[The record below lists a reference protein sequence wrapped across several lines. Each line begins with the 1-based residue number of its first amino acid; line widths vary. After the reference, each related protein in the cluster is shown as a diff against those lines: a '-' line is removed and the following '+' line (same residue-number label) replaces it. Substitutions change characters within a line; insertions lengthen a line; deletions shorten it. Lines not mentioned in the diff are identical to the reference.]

1 MQGTDPHAW
10 LGIELRH
17 LAALQAVAEEQS
29 FVRAGKRLGYTQS
42 AISNQIAAFE
52 RLVGARLVE
61 RARGGSSISLTESG
75 RLLYDHAVVLIARL
89 QAARTDVA
97 AAWPELVAVLRVGY
111 FQSVGATVLPRIVQ
125 RFASSAPGV
134 RLELEL
140 GDADRLLQEVVASG
154 ALDAAFVSA
163 PLRIDSISSVHLLDD
178 PFVLL
183 APPGEELPLVPDF
196 AARPLLAY
204 KPCGVQREHEAQ
216 LQLKHGL
223 SPRRIVWLED
233 ALTIQ
238 ALVACGYAYGL
249 LPSLSVT
256 SRELPAQV
264 LDGPHREIHLVWQRD
279 RSCTT
284 ALRQFIDAAQASC
297 PPAER
302 AA

>member
-1 MQGTDPHAW
+1 MHATDPHAW

-97 AAWPELVAVLRVGY
+97 ASWPELVAVLRVGY

-125 RFASSAPGV
+125 RFATCAPGV

-154 ALDAAFVSA
+154 ALDAAFVAS
-163 PLRIDSISSVHLLDD
+163 PLRVGSIASSHLLDD

-183 APPGEELPLVPDF
+183 APPGTELPLVPDF

-204 KPCGVQREHEAQ
+204 KPCSAQREHEAE
-216 LQLKHGL
+216 LHLRHGL
-223 SPRRIVWLED
+223 LPRQVVWLED

-238 ALVACGYAYGL
+238 ALVACCYAYGL
-249 LPSLSVT
+249 LPSLAVT
-256 SRELPAQV
+256 STELTVQP
-264 LDGPHREIHLVWQRD
+264 LDGPRRAIHLVWQRD
-279 RSCTT
+279 RSPTT
-284 ALRQFIDAAQASC
+284 ALRQFIEAAELTC
-297 PPAER
+297 TER
-302 AA
+302 MVAA

>member
-1 MQGTDPHAW
+1 MHATDPHAW

-97 AAWPELVAVLRVGY
+97 ASWPELVAVLRVGY
-111 FQSVGATVLPRIVQ
+111 FQSIGATMLPRIVQ
-125 RFASSAPGV
+125 RFATSAPGA

-154 ALDAAFVSA
+154 ALDAAFVSSPVRVGTVA
-163 PLRIDSISSVHLLDD
+163 STHLLDD
-178 PFVLL
+178 SFVLL
-183 APPGEELPLVPDF
+183 APPGTELPLRPDF
-196 AARPLLAY
+196 STRPLLAY
-204 KPCGVQREHEAQ
+204 KPCAAQREHELELHRRHA
-216 LQLKHGL
+216 
-223 SPRRIVWLED
+223 PRHIVRLED

-238 ALVACGYAYGL
+238 ALVASGYGYGL
-249 LPSLSVT
+249 LPSLAVT
-256 SRELPAQV
+256 SPDLTVEA
-264 LDGPHREIHLVWQRD
+264 LDGPCRAIHLVWQRD
-279 RSCTT
+279 RSATA
-284 ALRQFIDAAQASC
+284 ALRQFIDAAEATC
-297 PPAER
+297 TATER

>member
-1 MQGTDPHAW
+1 MHATDPHAW

-17 LAALQAVAEEQS
+17 LAALQAVAEERS

-61 RARGGSSISLTESG
+61 RARGGSSISLTECG

-97 AAWPELVAVLRVGY
+97 ASWPEVVPVLRVGY
-111 FQSVGATVLPRIVQ
+111 FQSVGATVLPRVVQ
-125 RFASSAPGV
+125 RFASRAPGV

-163 PLRIDSISSVHLLDD
+163 PLRVDSIASAHLVDD

-183 APPGEELPLVPDF
+183 AAPGWPVPLEPDF
-196 AARPLLAY
+196 SVHPLLAL
-204 KPCGVQREHEAQ
+204 KPCEVQREHEAQ
-216 LQLKHGL
+216 LQLRHGL
-223 SPRRIVWLED
+223 SPRRVICVED

-238 ALVACGYAYGL
+238 ALVATGYGYGL
-249 LPSLSVT
+249 LPSLAVT
-256 SRELPAQV
+256 SPELTVQV
-264 LDGPHREIHLVWQRD
+264 LDGPRREVHLVWQRD
-279 RSCTT
+279 RSGTT
-284 ALRQFIDAAQASC
+284 ALRHFIDAAEATFDQR
-297 PPAER
+297 ER

>member
-1 MQGTDPHAW
+1 MHATDPHAW

-17 LAALQAVAEEQS
+17 LAALQAVAEERS

-61 RARGGSSISLTESG
+61 RARGGSSISLTECG

-97 AAWPELVAVLRVGY
+97 ASWPEVVPVLRVGY
-111 FQSVGATVLPRIVQ
+111 FQSVGATVLPRVVQ
-125 RFASSAPGV
+125 RFASRAPGV

-163 PLRIDSISSVHLLDD
+163 PLRVDSVASSHLLDD

-183 APPGEELPLVPDF
+183 APPRSPLPLAPDF

-204 KPCGVQREHEAQ
+204 KPCGVQREHETQ
-216 LQLKHGL
+216 LQLQHGL
-223 SPRRIVWLED
+223 SPRRVVWVED

-238 ALVACGYAYGL
+238 ALVGAGYAYGL
-249 LPSLSVT
+249 LPSLAVT
-256 SRELPAQV
+256 SPDLTVEV
-264 LDGPHREIHLVWQRD
+264 LEGPRREIHLVWQRD
-279 RSCTT
+279 RSGTA
-284 ALRQFIDAAQASC
+284 ALRQFIDAAEETFNSR
-297 PPAER
+297 ER

>member
-1 MQGTDPHAW
+1 MHATDPHAW

-17 LAALQAVAEEQS
+17 LAALQAVAEERS

-97 AAWPELVAVLRVGY
+97 ASWPELVAVLRVGY
-111 FQSVGATVLPRIVQ
+111 FQSVGATMLPRIVQ
-125 RFASSAPGV
+125 RFAKSAPGV

-154 ALDAAFVSA
+154 ALDAAFVSS
-163 PLRIDSISSVHLLDD
+163 PIRIGSIASVHLLDD

-183 APPGEELPLVPDF
+183 APPGTALPLAPDF
-196 AARPLLAY
+196 SKQPLLAY
-204 KPCGVQREHEAQ
+204 KPCAVQREHEIE
-216 LQLKHGL
+216 LH
-223 SPRRIVWLED
+223 RRHAPQHVVRIDD

-238 ALVACGYAYGL
+238 ALVAAGYGYGL
-249 LPSLSVT
+249 LPSLAVT
-256 SRELPAQV
+256 SADLASEV
-264 LDGPHREIHLVWQRD
+264 LAGPRREIHLVWQRE
-279 RSCTT
+279 RAVPT
-284 ALRQFIDAAQASC
+284 ALRQFIEAAEATCTSRQ
-297 PPAER
+297 R